1 MKRLGQIMTAA
12 AVVGLVTAGAAAQ
25 ERKLVA
31 PIRGEAKLDITKPNT
46 KVIGGEV
53 VTVIVVRNPDAKG
66 AIAGLKVEENWYD
79 KAGNP
84 VAGDT
89 YRHRSPLKPGEVVTI
104 TLRTPKSPAMNSN
117 QYQFSHGNGTIKTNI
132 VPKIEGAV
140 TTPAP
145 APAAAPKKK

>member
-1 MKRLGQIMTAA
+1 MNRLGQWMTAVA
-12 AVVGLVTAGAAAQ
+12 MVALVTGGAAAQ
-25 ERKLVA
+25 ERKLIP

-46 KVIGGEV
+46 KVMGAEV
-53 VTVIVVRNPDAKG
+53 VTVITVRNPATSG

-89 YRHRSPLKPGEVVTI
+89 YRHPRPLKAGEAVTI

-117 QYQFSHGNGTIKTNI
+117 QYQFSHGNGTIKTTI
-132 VPKIEGAV
+132 VPKIDV
-140 TTPAP
+140 
-145 APAAAPKKK
+145 PKTS

>member
-1 MKRLGQIMTAA
+1 MNRLGQWMTAVA
-12 AVVGLVTAGAAAQ
+12 MVAVVTGGAAAQ

-46 KVIGGEV
+46 KVMGNEV
-53 VTVIVVRNPDAKG
+53 VTVITVRNPATAG

-89 YRHRSPLKPGEVVTI
+89 YRHPRPLKAGEAVTI

-117 QYQFSHGNGTIKTNI
+117 QYQFSHGNGTIKTTI
-132 VPKIEGAV
+132 VPKIDV
-140 TTPAP
+140 PKTTA
-145 APAAAPKKK
+145 